1 MLISIALL
9 SKLIDSEGNVITP
22 SPITTGPITSLKD
35 CFSDPNNVAGSAA
48 TLDCIPLIFFN
59 VLKFIFGFSAIVALF
74 FVFFAGFKFLTSG
87 GDAKQVEGARKTLTY
102 AIIGLIVVLLSFAIL
117 KVISAVTGVGCI
129 LNFGFNI
136 C

>member
-1 MLISIALL
+1 MLTDIKLL
-9 SKLIDSEGNVITP
+9 SQVIDQGVGPTHITN
-22 SPITTGPITSLKD
+22 LKD
-35 CFSDPNNVAGSAA
+35 CFSDPNNVATSAA
-48 TLDCIPLIFFN
+48 TLGCIPFIFSN
-59 VLKFIFGFSAIVALF
+59 VLNFIFGFSAIVALF

-117 KVISAVTGVGCI
+117 KFISAVTGVGCI
-129 LNFGFNI
+129 LSFGFNI